1 VRPRRWGLPRRR
13 GLSQTSGSRL
23 PRVPRG
29 SIRHRWAS
37 RASEAVRGGDGAG
50 GGDRREGGRS
60 MFGVC
65 HRLTAVRAPPG
76 RGLGRKPQRSHFV
89 RATSDPSLWQVGSMA
104 RSRGRGVEGLHGG
117 ERVCLGVEGRK
128 AGTWPVGG
136 APMTSGPARP
146 YPT

>member
-1 VRPRRWGLPRRR
+1 
-13 GLSQTSGSRL
+13 
-23 PRVPRG
+23 
-29 SIRHRWAS
+29 
-37 RASEAVRGGDGAG
+37 
-50 GGDRREGGRS
+50 
-60 MFGVC
+60 MCGVC
-65 HRLTAVRAPPG
+65 HRLTAVRAQAPAG
-76 RGLGRKPQRSHFV
+76 RAFV

-104 RSRGRGVEGLHGG
+104 RSRGVEGLHGG